1 MYCVWRHDVL
11 MYIHC
16 TLYYH
21 KFTFT
26 NNWIGV
32 NDAGIQLEERAVVT
46 VQKL

>member
-1 MYCVWRHDVL
+1 MTTWRTYVH
-11 MYIHC
+11 
-16 TLYYH
+16 TYYH

-32 NDAGIQLEERAVVT
+32 NDAGIQLEERAVVA